1 MKSLVCKPVAES
13 VLARVKKESELFAI
27 KENRMPGLAVILVG
41 NNSASETYV
50 KQKGIKAEEMGFV
63 HFQYNLDEDC
73 EESEVLNL
81 IDKLNHDNSIDGIL
95 VQLPLPKH
103 IDEKRIINAITP
115 DKDVDGFTEI
125 NTGRLCIGED
135 CIVPCTPAGI
145 MEILSYYK
153 IDTKGKRAVVIGRSN
168 IVGKPMAMLLMQ
180 KGIDCTVTICH
191 SKTEDLKE
199 YTLNADIIVVA
210 TGSRH
215 TLDSSFVKSGATVI
229 DVGVN
234 RVPDNKKKSGFH
246 LEGDCD
252 YSTFENMD
260 VNITPVPGGVG
271 VMTVAMLMANTL
283 KLAKM
288 RVKI

>member
-13 VLARVKKESELFAI
+13 VLARVRKESELFAI

-50 KQKGIKAEEMGFV
+50 KQKALKAEEMGFV

-73 EESEVLNL
+73 EESEVIKL
-81 IDKLNHDNSIDGIL
+81 IDKLNHDDSIDGIL

-103 IDEKRIINAITP
+103 IDEKKIINAIAP

-135 CIVPCTPAGI
+135 CIIPCTPAGI
-145 MEILSYYK
+145 MEILSYYR
-153 IDTKGKRAVVIGRSN
+153 IDTNGKRAVVIGRSN

-191 SKTEDLKE
+191 SKTENLKE

-210 TGSRH
+210 TGKRH
-215 TLDSSFVKSGATVI
+215 TLDSSFVKEGTTII
-229 DVGVN
+229 DVGIN
-234 RVPDNKKKSGFH
+234 RIPDSSKKKGYH
-246 LEGDCD
+246 LEGDVD
-252 YSTFENMD
+252 YSSFDNMD

-271 VMTVAMLMANTL
+271 IMTVAMLMANTL

-288 RVKI
+288 RAKL